1 MFDPT
6 LKQCTTLF
14 VNQNL
19 VYISYQFIGQLRCQ
33 LNSASQGK
41 EQGTCCETLWMFV

>member
-1 MFDPT
+1 MFGPT

-19 VYISYQFIGQLRCQ
+19 VYISHQFIGSVEIQTQQCFTGKGARNMLR
-33 LNSASQGK
+33 NS
-41 EQGTCCETLWMFV
+41 VDD